1 MVQSRMQDGT
11 CGFYMQLACW
21 SGAPSRRSHLN
32 GKKLRC
38 HRCLCRPW
46 HDTATWSFSVNL
58 EQWRLPRKL
67 GRPAGTVVR
76 AEIGSPW
83 HSSNYILRLR
93 QMKALRLTL
102 NFSSHL
108 LSPPDGLLNISYK
121 SSCIRPASRHCTG
134 TSPAT
139 GRSLYLS
146 DGFISDSLDSPV
158 HRRRYIFTLASSL
171 TYPRASTWTNT
182 FHRPLKSWSRSSTS
196 NAERGADPA
205 KALASTSTGS
215 KPIIVTSQE
224 SGHRQNSGSFAQAQ
238 KSQSDHPPLF
248 EAGSGLGRP
257 TG

>member
-1 MVQSRMQDGT
+1 
-11 CGFYMQLACW
+11 
-21 SGAPSRRSHLN
+21 
-32 GKKLRC
+32 LR
-38 HRCLCRPW
+38 
-46 HDTATWSFSVNL
+46 
-58 EQWRLPRKL
+58 
-67 GRPAGTVVR
+67 RPAGTVGR

-158 HRRRYIFTLASSL
+158 HRRKYIFTLASSL

-182 FHRPLKSWSRSSTS
+182 FHGPEAQPPMQSEVLIQPKLLPRP
-196 NAERGADPA
+196 
-205 KALASTSTGS
+205 STGS